1 MSSFFAYLRYISTF
15 STISPF
21 SLLSQPHIFHR
32 AVFLVQVVQ
41 VVCIYIQVGPLG
53 HGYAAVTQQ
62 AAQGIDIAAV
72 HQKALGKVVA
82 ETMRMNFF

>member
-1 MSSFFAYLRYISTF
+1 MSSFFAYLRYISTY
-15 STISPF
+15 ST
-21 SLLSQPHIFHR
+21 SLLLRFLSQPHIFHW

-53 HGYAAVTQQ
+53 HGYAAVAQQ
-62 AAQGIDIAAV
+62 TAQGIDIAAV